1 MINHQTTAP
10 RELSLQGKVAL
21 ITGGAAG
28 IGLAIA
34 ERYLQNGA
42 RVALLDR
49 ARRLRKWRDSWT
61 PRRRWASW
69 PTSPMPRRWSGR

>member
-42 RVALLDR
+42 
-49 ARRLRKWRDSWT
+49 
-61 PRRRWASW
+61 
-69 PTSPMPRRWSGR
+69 